1 MLRSLMTRAR
11 PRFTRPIATALIVA
25 AATVCSLPAQAL
37 EPFIAHYQVFNGG
50 KEMGDATM
58 QVVRNDARRWR
69 VDLGIHGTS
78 GLMGLAGVN
87 AEQSTVFDQVGDRY
101 RPLSQGTVKKALFTR
116 RQTIGI
122 YDWRS
127 QMARW
132 QGDIKEERQK
142 PIELQAGDM
151 SGLLINLAVI
161 RDAQPG
167 KTLQYRFVD
176 NGRVRPHQYV
186 VAPDTEGVKVGEM
199 SFSAMRV
206 NRVQSGNEETVIW
219 VVEGVPTPV
228 RILQRENGQDT
239 YDLRLVEYKGA

>member
-1 MLRSLMTRAR
+1 MLQSLMTRAR
-11 PRFTRPIATALIVA
+11 PRFTTLIVA
-25 AATVCSLPAQAL
+25 AAMACSLPAQAL
-37 EPFIAHYQVFNGG
+37 EPFIAHYQVYNGG

-69 VDLGIHGTS
+69 VDLGIHGTT

-87 AEQSTVFDQVGDRY
+87 AEQSTVFDQVGDLY
-101 RPLSQGTVKKALFTR
+101 RPLTQGTVKKALFTR

-127 QMARW
+127 QTARW

-142 PIELQAGDM
+142 PIGLQSGDM

-167 KTLQYRFVD
+167 RTLQYRFVD
-176 NGRVRPHQYV
+176 NGRVRPHEYV
-186 VAPDTEGVKVGEM
+186 VSSDTEGVKVGDM

-219 VVEGVPTPV
+219 VVDGVPTPV

>member
-1 MLRSLMTRAR
+1 MLQSLMTRAR
-11 PRFTRPIATALIVA
+11 PRFTALIVA
-25 AATVCSLPAQAL
+25 AAMACSLPAQAL
-37 EPFIAHYQVFNGG
+37 EPFIAHYQVYNGG

-69 VDLGIHGTS
+69 VDLGIHGTT

-87 AEQSTVFDQVGDRY
+87 AEQSTVFDQVGDLY
-101 RPLSQGTVKKALFTR
+101 RPLTQGTVKKALFTR

-127 QMARW
+127 QTARW

-142 PIELQAGDM
+142 PIGLQSGDM

-176 NGRVRPHQYV
+176 NGRVRPHEYV
-186 VAPDTEGVKVGEM
+186 VSSDTEGVKVGDM

-219 VVEGVPTPV
+219 VVDGVPTPV

>member
-1 MLRSLMTRAR
+1 MAR
-11 PRFTRPIATALIVA
+11 RHLAALLTGLA
-25 AATVCSLPAQAL
+25 LLTSLPAQAL

-58 QVVRNDARRWR
+58 QVVRNDASRWR
-69 VDLGIHGTS
+69 VDLGIRGTS

-87 AEQSTVFDQVGDRY
+87 GEQSTVFDLVGDTF
-101 RPLSQGTVKKALFTR
+101 RPLAQGTVKKAVFAR
-116 RQTIGI
+116 RETVGV

-127 QMARW
+127 HTARW

-142 PIELQAGDM
+142 PIALQDGDM

-176 NGRVRPHQYV
+176 NGRSRPHEYV
-186 VAPDTEGVKVGEM
+186 VSADHESVKIGEM
-199 SFSAMRV
+199 SFNAMRV
-206 NRVQSGNEETVIW
+206 SRVQSGDEETVIW
-219 VVEGVPTPV
+219 VVDGVPTPV
-228 RILQRENGQDT
+228 RILQRDNGKDT
-239 YDLRLVEYKGA
+239 YDLRLVDYKGA

>member
-1 MLRSLMTRAR
+1 MIHFPMGRSRAWLA
-11 PRFTRPIATALIVA
+11 TLIAAVA
-25 AATVCSLPAQAL
+25 VTCSLPAQAL

-87 AEQSTVFDQVGDRY
+87 AEQSTVFDLAGEAY
-101 RPLSQGTVKKALFTR
+101 RPLTQGTVKKALFTR

-127 QMARW
+127 QTARW
-132 QGDIKEERQK
+132 QGDIKEDRQK
-142 PIELQAGDM
+142 PIALQSGDM

-186 VAPDTEGVKVGEM
+186 VASDTEGVMVGDM

-219 VVEGVPTPV
+219 VVDGVPTPV

>member
-1 MLRSLMTRAR
+1 MLRSPMTRPR
-11 PRFTRPIATALIVA
+11 PRFTALMFTALIA
-25 AATVCSLPAQAL
+25 AAALACSLPAQAL
-37 EPFIAHYQVFNGG
+37 EPFIAHYQVFNAG

-58 QVVRNDARRWR
+58 QVVRNDDRRWR

-87 AEQSTVFDQVGDRY
+87 AEQSTVFDQVGDLY
-101 RPLSQGTVKKALFTR
+101 RPLTQGTVKKALFTR

-127 QMARW
+127 QTARW
-132 QGDIKEERQK
+132 QGDIKEDRQK
-142 PIELQAGDM
+142 PIGLQSGDM

-186 VAPDTEGVKVGEM
+186 VAPDTEGVMVGDM

-219 VVEGVPTPV
+219 VVDGVPTPV
-228 RILQRENGQDT
+228 RILQRENDQDT
-239 YDLRLVEYKGA
+239 FDLRLVEYKGA